1 MATPSITRNGAPIRT
16 VASAGVE
23 DGPLSGAKSSAPE
36 TKNVVRR
43 SLGDSHARLQGA
55 LEVVDLVHKRAE
67 LGDLQQQSEASDLWN
82 DPAKA
87 RDVVQVRAA

>member
-1 MATPSITRNGAPIRT
+1 M
-16 VASAGVE
+16 
-23 DGPLSGAKSSAPE
+23 SGAKSSAPE